1 MNYIHTFYHASQN
14 GAFMN
19 DTLDKKTEGGQR
31 KRIQICCIK
40 DVDAAKVGRTS
51 MSIVNEIAER
61 VLSDGLDKEG
71 VAKLKSDLLAT
82 A

>member
-1 MNYIHTFYHASQN
+1 M
-14 GAFMN
+14 
-19 DTLDKKTEGGQR
+19 
-31 KRIQICCIK
+31 
-40 DVDAAKVGRTS
+40 DAAKVGRTS